1 MNSSLESQ
9 VELTEIFRGQSKMTD
24 SKGNAIDLTNENEPN
39 DELKSEVELDNPES
53 FEEDQDGES
62 YQKLYDLAKQETEL
76 LGLFLQLM
84 S

>member
-1 MNSSLESQ
+1 
-9 VELTEIFRGQSKMTD
+9 MTD

-84 S
+84 SWIIKVDLQLTAPTFQIVFVF